1 MSEREKIYIAMT
13 SILHPAYIDQ
23 WLHTENPMLRY
34 YTPSYVIRNGGAKH
48 IWDLIE
54 SLKDVSYS

>member
-1 MSEREKIYIAMT
+1 MSEREKIFIAMT
-13 SILHPAYIDQ
+13 DILHPAYIDL

-34 YTPSYVIRNGGAKH
+34 YTPSYVIRHGGATH
-48 IWDLIE
+48 VWNLIE